1 MADFGKLIDEVTKD
15 WQWLS
20 FVSKYCAG
28 RNIGRAFCEEFKW
41 WVLGIAVLL
50 ALLVIGWIWRKLARA
65 YQSWNQR
72 RLMAEVAEPK
82 TMRRHVWSGHDA
94 HKTEK

>member
-28 RNIGRAFCEEFKW
+28 RNIGRACCEEFKW

-50 ALLVIGWIWRKLARA
+50 ALLVLGWIWRKLARA

-82 TMRRHVWSGHDA
+82 TMRRHAWSGHDA

>member
-1 MADFGKLIDEVTKD
+1 MADFGNLIDEVTKD

-28 RNIGRAFCEEFKW
+28 RNIGGGFCEEFKW

-50 ALLVIGWIWRKLARA
+50 ALLVLGWIWRKLARA
-65 YQSWNQR
+65 YESWNQR
-72 RLMAEVAEPK
+72 RLMAEVADPK

-94 HKTEK
+94 HEAEK